1 MDFCVPHLNINNKTQ
16 RIIKMEN
23 QEQKEKKK
31 FYKKWWF
38 WVIVVIV
45 VLAIAGSSSEN
56 NQPGTVKTSTQ
67 SQPEQ
72 KVEAI
77 KLEAETLRQ
86 AYKANEVNGDN
97 LYKGKLVEISGTVD
111 TIGKDVLDEAYIT
124 FQTNES
130 VAFDKVQCMF
140 NKTEEGI
147 LAQLKKGQA
156 IKVQGTVSGVTIG
169 SVIVRN
175 CKTL

>member
-1 MDFCVPHLNINNKTQ
+1 MEEKT
-16 RIIKMEN
+16 
-23 QEQKEKKK
+23 KKK

-38 WVIVVIV
+38 WIIVVIV
-45 VLAIAGSSSEN
+45 FLGIIGSSSDDN
-56 NQPGTVKTSTQ
+56 KQTQ
-67 SQPEQ
+67 TQTQTPVSSQPEQ

-111 TIGKDVLDEAYIT
+111 SIGKDLLDEAYVT
-124 FQTNES
+124 FQTNEQVS
-130 VAFDKVQCMF
+130 FDKVQCMF

-147 LAQLKKGQA
+147 LAKLKKGQV

-169 SVIVRN
+169 SVIIKN
-175 CKTL
+175 CKIL

>member
-1 MDFCVPHLNINNKTQ
+1 MEDKT
-16 RIIKMEN
+16 
-23 QEQKEKKK
+23 KKK

-38 WVIVVIV
+38 WVLV
-45 VLAIAGSSSEN
+45 VLAVLVIVGSSSEN
-56 NQPGTVKTSTQ
+56 TQPTQ
-67 SQPEQ
+67 TQTPTQNQPEQ

-77 KLEAETLRQ
+77 KLNAETLRQ

-111 TIGKDVLDEAYIT
+111 TIGKDVMKEAYIT
-124 FQTNES
+124 FETPES
-130 VAFDKVQCMF
+130 VSFDKVQCMF
-140 NKTEEGI
+140 NQTEEAG

-156 IKVQGTVSGVTIG
+156 IKVQGTVSGATIG

-175 CKTL
+175 CKIQ

>member
-1 MDFCVPHLNINNKTQ
+1 MEEKT
-16 RIIKMEN
+16 
-23 QEQKEKKK
+23 KKK

-56 NQPGTVKTSTQ
+56 NPSVTTKTPTP

-72 KVEAI
+72 KIEAI
-77 KLEAETLRQ
+77 KLSAETLRQ

-111 TIGKDVLDEAYIT
+111 SIGKDIMKEAYIT
-124 FQTNES
+124 FETPES
-130 VAFDKVQCMF
+130 VSFDKVQCMF
-140 NKTEEGI
+140 NQTEEAG

-156 IKVQGTVSGVTIG
+156 IKVQGVVSGATIG

-175 CKTL
+175 CKIQ

>member
-1 MDFCVPHLNINNKTQ
+1 MEEKT
-16 RIIKMEN
+16 
-23 QEQKEKKK
+23 KKK

-45 VLAIAGSSSEN
+45 FLGIIGSSSDDN
-56 NQPGTVKTSTQ
+56 KQTQ
-67 SQPEQ
+67 IQTQIPVSSQPEQ

-111 TIGKDVLDEAYIT
+111 SIGKDLLDEAYVT
-124 FQTNES
+124 FQTNEQVS
-130 VAFDKVQCMF
+130 FDKVQCMF
-140 NKTEEGI
+140 NKTEESI

-169 SVIVRN
+169 SVIIKN
-175 CKTL
+175 CKIL

>member
-1 MDFCVPHLNINNKTQ
+1 
-16 RIIKMEN
+16 ME
-23 QEQKEKKK
+23 ETKKK
-31 FYKKWWF
+31 FYKRWWF

-45 VLAIAGSSSEN
+45 FFIVVGSMEDAPKN
-56 NQPGTVKTSTQ
+56 VQQAETQ
-67 SQPEQ
+67 TKPEQ

-77 KLEAETLRQ
+77 KLAAETLRQ
-86 AYKANEVNGDN
+86 AYKSNEVNGDN

-111 TIGKDVLDEAYIT
+111 TIGKDVLDEAYVT
-124 FQTNES
+124 FETNES

-140 NKTEEGI
+140 NSTEENS

-156 IKVQGTVSGVTIG
+156 LKVQGTVSGVSIG

-175 CKTL
+175 CKII

>member
-1 MDFCVPHLNINNKTQ
+1 MEEKT
-16 RIIKMEN
+16 
-23 QEQKEKKK
+23 KKK

-56 NQPGTVKTSTQ
+56 NQPVTVKTPAQ
-67 SQPEQ
+67 NQPEQ

-77 KLEAETLRQ
+77 KLKAETLRQ

-111 TIGKDVLDEAYIT
+111 SIGKDVMKEAYIT
-124 FQTNES
+124 FETPES
-130 VAFDKVQCMF
+130 VSFDKVQCMF
-140 NKTEEGI
+140 NQTEEAG
-147 LAQLKKGQA
+147 LAQLKKGQS
-156 IKVQGTVSGVTIG
+156 ITVQGTVSGATIG
-169 SVIVRN
+169 SVIVKN
-175 CKTL
+175 CKTQ

>member
-1 MDFCVPHLNINNKTQ
+1 MWWAFCISPYELLLKRKIIFMEEKT
-16 RIIKMEN
+16 
-23 QEQKEKKK
+23 KKK

-38 WVIVVIV
+38 WVIIVIV

-56 NQPGTVKTSTQ
+56 NQPGTTVKTPVQ
-67 SQPEQ
+67 NQPEQ

-77 KLEAETLRQ
+77 KLSAENLRQ

-111 TIGKDVLDEAYIT
+111 SIGKDVMKEAYIT
-124 FQTNES
+124 FETPES
-130 VAFDKVQCMF
+130 VSFDKVQCMF
-140 NKTEEGI
+140 NQTEEAG

-156 IKVQGTVSGVTIG
+156 IKVQGTVSGATIG
-169 SVIVRN
+169 SVIVKN
-175 CKTL
+175 CKIQ

>member
-1 MDFCVPHLNINNKTQ
+1 
-16 RIIKMEN
+16 MEN
-23 QEQKEKKK
+23 ENKELKAKKK

-38 WVIVVIV
+38 WVIVVFV
-45 VLAIAGSSSEN
+45 VLVAVGSGNSPTT
-56 NQPGTVKTSTQ
+56 NQQAKTPN
-67 SQPEQ
+67 QPEQ

-77 KLEAETLRQ
+77 KLQAEILRQ
-86 AYKANEVNGDN
+86 AYKANEVNADN
-97 LYKGKLVEISGTVD
+97 LYKGKLVEISGNVD
-111 TIGKDVLDEAYIT
+111 SIGKDITDEAYVT

-140 NKTEEGI
+140 NKSEESI

>member
-1 MDFCVPHLNINNKTQ
+1 MNEVVS
-16 RIIKMEN
+16 
-23 QEQKEKKK
+23 KEKKSI
-31 FYKKWWF
+31 FKKWWF
-38 WVIVVIV
+38 WVIVVII
-45 VLAIAGSSSEN
+45 VLAVAGSSSETNLPTQTPVQN
-56 NQPGTVKTSTQ
+56 N
-67 SQPEQ
+67 PEP

-111 TIGKDVLDEAYIT
+111 SIGKDVLDEAYIT
-124 FQTNES
+124 FQTSEQ

-175 CKTL
+175 CKTQ